1 MATEVKSATAA
12 IAVAQGGIEAAES
25 VLGLYNQIAEKVIPW
40 KTFEEIIEHLNKTKD
55 QYSSEAAKLVG
66 DVQTLFLDAK
76 DDYNASV
83 ESVVRWCRTSST
95 LLAQYLVLFEKITD
109 PGIAVAQKILIVK
122 VLSEGHDAME
132 KATESLQKS
141 SGSFN
146 DAYGKLTTLQKQL
159 ELDFDKESEFFN
171 NAVDKVRTEAY
182 AGAAAGAILG
192 PIGLA
197 ISYSIAAGVVEGK
210 LIPEL
215 EKAFEETK
223 TYFQNLTTDLEDTLK
238 KIEEAKANIVAE
250 IKVIGKISSQIDTTT
265 TFAEIWA
272 ASPVA
277 LFAPLKQQTQ
287 TLIDMCN
294 QYVEA
299 KE

>member
-1 MATEVKSATAA
+1 
-12 IAVAQGGIEAAES
+12 
-25 VLGLYNQIAEKVIPW
+25 LGLYNQIAEKVIPW